1 MTNFT
6 ELLIDREDITQFI
19 PHRNPFVM
27 VDNLLEHSSEH
38 VVSSFEIRPDNVLVT
53 DGYFQEA
60 GIIENIA
67 QTVALHSGYEAI
79 NKKMPP
85 KVGFIAAIKD
95 FKLFNL
101 VPVGQELF
109 TTTTVTHN
117 MGDIL
122 IIKGSSEYLGVPVA
136 SCEMRLFLEKTTTI

>member
-1 MTNFT
+1 MTNYKDF
-6 ELLIDREDITQFI
+6 LIDTEEVTQFI

-27 VDNLLEHSSEH
+27 VDKLLDHSSEH
-38 VVSSFEIRPDNVLVT
+38 VVSGFQIYPNNILVT
-53 DGYFQEA
+53 DGFFQES

-79 NKKMPP
+79 SKNLPP

-101 VPVGQELF
+101 VPVGQVLI
-109 TTTTVTHN
+109 TTTTVTYN
-117 MGDIL
+117 MGDML
-122 IIKGSSEYLGVPVA
+122 IISGKSEYLGVPVA
-136 SCEMRLFLEKTTTI
+136 SCELRLFLEKTTNI

>member
-1 MTNFT
+1 MTNYIDY
-6 ELLIDREDITQFI
+6 LIDIEEITQFI
-19 PHRNPFVM
+19 PHRDPFVM
-27 VDNLLEHSSEH
+27 VDRLLEYSPEKVISD
-38 VVSSFEIRPDNVLVT
+38 FQIRPNNILVT

-67 QTVALHSGYEAI
+67 QTVALHFGYEAT

-85 KVGFIAAIKD
+85 RVGFIAAIKN

-101 VPVGQELF
+101 VPIGQALI

-117 MGDIL
+117 MVDVL
-122 IIKGSSEYLGVPVA
+122 IVRGESEYLGIPVA
-136 SCEMRLFLEKTTTI
+136 SCEMRLFLEKTTNI